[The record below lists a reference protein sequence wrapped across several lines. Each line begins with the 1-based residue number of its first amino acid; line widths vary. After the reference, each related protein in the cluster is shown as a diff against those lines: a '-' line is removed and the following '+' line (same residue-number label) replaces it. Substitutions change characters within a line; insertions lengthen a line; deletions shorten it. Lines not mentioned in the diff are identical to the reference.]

1 MRGYRIKS
9 GAQAPHPVPLP
20 LGEGTLVQNS
30 HPFDGRAKSALILVR
45 RRAIWLFLI
54 AVSLPLSLSAQQQ
67 KIRIATEGANPPF
80 STINSSGELEGFDV
94 EIARAL
100 CTKMSADCEIAA
112 QDWDGIIPALLARKY
127 DAIIASLSVTE
138 DRKNVVAFTKP
149 YYHSPGAF
157 VVRKGTDLKDLSP
170 RALTGKSIGVQTATN
185 QAAFLEDRYSRSIV
199 RLYNTVA
206 DAYRDLAAGRVEY
219 VMYDKLAVYDWLK
232 SPDGACCEMAP
243 GDLTDAAYFGGGMA
257 IALRKGDDALVKR
270 FNDAID
276 GIVADGTYARINAKY
291 FPFPV
296 F

>member
-1 MRGYRIKS
+1 MLKAHLWRI
-9 GAQAPHPVPLP
+9 
-20 LGEGTLVQNS
+20 
-30 HPFDGRAKSALILVR
+30 F
-45 RRAIWLFLI
+45 WLFVLT
-54 AVSLPLSLSAQQQ
+54 VSIPFTLSAQQL
-67 KIRIATEGANPPF
+67 KLRIATEGANPPF

-100 CTKMSADCEIAA
+100 CAKMGAECEIAA

-149 YYHSPGAF
+149 YYHSPAAF

-185 QAAFLEDRYSRSIV
+185 QAAFLEDQYARSIV
-199 RLYNTVA
+199 RLYNTIA

-232 SPDGACCEMAP
+232 SPEGACCELAP
-243 GDLTDAAYFGGGMA
+243 GDLTDPGYFSAGMA
-257 IALRKGDDALVKR
+257 IALRKGDEGLVRR
-270 FNDAID
+270 FNEAID
-276 GIVADGTYARINAKY
+276 GIVADGTYAKINAKY
-291 FPFPV
+291 FPFPI

>member
-1 MRGYRIKS
+1 MLMAHLWRVLC
-9 GAQAPHPVPLP
+9 AAALAALLP
-20 LGEGTLVQNS
+20 
-30 HPFDGRAKSALILVR
+30 
-45 RRAIWLFLI
+45 I
-54 AVSLPLSLSAQQQ
+54 ALSAQQS
-67 KIRIATEGANPPF
+67 KLRIATEGANPPF
-80 STINSSGELEGFDV
+80 STINSKGELEGFDV

-100 CTKMSADCEIAA
+100 CGKMGAECEIAD

-149 YYHSPGAF
+149 YYHSPAAF
-157 VVRKGTDLKDLSP
+157 VVRKGTDIKDLSP

-232 SPDGACCEMAP
+232 SPEGACCEMAP
-243 GDLTDAAYFGGGMA
+243 NDLTDAAYFGAGMA
-257 IALRKGDDALVKR
+257 IALRKGDDALLKR
-270 FNDAID
+270 FNEAID
-276 GIVADGTYARINAKY
+276 GIVADGTYAKINAKY
-291 FPFPV
+291 FPFPI